1 MEGNPLPQ
9 KMNENKDE
17 TQKQGGSLS
26 FFELRTP
33 RDMLEKTRR
42 EYGRLADNFHIDH
55 VFNFF
60 ITAYHIRD
68 YIETI
73 NAVKKEE
80 LDTILEDQDIKDCK
94 YLCNKGKHLVL
105 TQSSNPAT
113 HIWTS
118 TLGMAPIGILP
129 IGCGQRW
136 EVYIPSDCNA
146 DTNPLYRP
154 VEIESLAR
162 RVLEKWDTF
171 FVNHGL

>member
-1 MEGNPLPQ
+1 
-9 KMNENKDE
+9 
-17 TQKQGGSLS
+17 
-26 FFELRTP
+26 
-33 RDMLEKTRR
+33 MLEKARR
-42 EYGRLADNFHIDH
+42 EYERLADNFHVDH

-60 ITAYHIRD
+60 ITAYHISD
-68 YIETI
+68 YIVMT

-80 LDTILEDQDIKDCK
+80 LDIFLRDQDIEDCQ
-94 YLCNKGKHLVL
+94 YLCDKGKHLVL
-105 TQSSNPAT
+105 TRKERANPST

-136 EVYIPSDCNA
+136 EVYFPSDRNA
-146 DTNPLYRP
+146 DANTRYRP